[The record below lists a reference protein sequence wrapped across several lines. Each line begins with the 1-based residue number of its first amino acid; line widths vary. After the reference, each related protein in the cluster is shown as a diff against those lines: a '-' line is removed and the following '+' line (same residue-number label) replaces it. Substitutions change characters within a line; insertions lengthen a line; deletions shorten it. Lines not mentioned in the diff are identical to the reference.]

1 MSHRVAAFYQFAA
14 LPDFRELREPLRAI
28 CAELRLKG
36 SVLLAHAGITG
47 TLAGS
52 AEGIAALVEELQRG
66 ALFGGRLDNLE
77 LKYSHAAAMPFQRL
91 KIRLKKEIVTLGYTE
106 ADPTRQVGIYVDP
119 ADWNALIATAD
130 TLVIDTRNAFE
141 VAMGTFPGAVDP
153 GIQSFGQFKDFAA
166 RHRDPPMFRGV
177 EMARGKILEL
187 PEALDAGI
195 DSTRKCAHR
204 HLELIAG
211 VDHQRVRSC
220 DQRVPV
226 GGVDIDADL
235 PRRIGLRVAEGDD
248 LLFQPDLET
257 LKRHRLGMR
266 VFQFEVVEPA
276 AEQRAALQFLNQR
289 GNSLGAAGK
298 RAVDAFVGQQ
308 HAALQPEFGA
318 DRAQRLAQLPEIRQ
332 RGELIEGGDPV

>member
-36 SVLLAHAGITG
+36 SVLLAHEGING
-47 TLAGS
+47 TLAGR

-66 ALFGGRLDNLE
+66 ALFGGRLDSLE

-119 ADWNALIATAD
+119 ADWNALIASAD

-166 RHRDPPMFRGV
+166 RHLDPANHLKGGILRYLEGV
-177 EMARGKILEL
+177 
-187 PEALDAGI
+187 
-195 DSTRKCAHR
+195 
-204 HLELIAG
+204 
-211 VDHQRVRSC
+211 
-220 DQRVPV
+220 
-226 GGVDIDADL
+226 
-235 PRRIGLRVAEGDD
+235 
-248 LLFQPDLET
+248 
-257 LKRHRLGMR
+257 
-266 VFQFEVVEPA
+266 PA
-276 AEQRAALQFLNQR
+276 AESRW
-289 GNSLGAAGK
+289 
-298 RAVDAFVGQQ
+298 
-308 HAALQPEFGA
+308 
-318 DRAQRLAQLPEIRQ
+318 
-332 RGELIEGGDPV
+332 RGECFVFDDRVALGHGLRERPMGQDSDE